1 MKIVKTQPWFWPSRK
16 WWQNQTRDARTS
28 AAYRGYYLLYVA
40 RYVAEIISV
49 GTEYDRKDKKEMLL
63 HHFSTVFLIGISYA
77 YGFTRV
83 GGIIMLLLDPAD
95 VPLHVCLLY
104 TSPSPRDRG

>member
-1 MKIVKTQPWFWPSRK
+1 M
-16 WWQNQTRDARTS
+16 
-28 AAYRGYYLLYVA
+28 GA

-95 VPLHVCLLY
+95 VPLHVAKLFKY
-104 TSPSPRDRG
+104 RRSSKRASSSAKRSARGSSRICSRCVLGLR